1 MGKNTTSDEIVA
13 GRGSIGNPARVAG
26 GFFTEG
32 VVHDVV
38 AGGVRFTLP
47 TLGSGSG
54 LWGPAPWDRAETQPG
69 GIDGHTHAP
78 TPPPAG
84 ARCLVVFVTGVT
96 GEPTPWVVQWWVG

>member
-1 MGKNTTSDEIVA
+1 MGQLSRTDQ
-13 GRGSIGNPARVAG
+13 SIDRTKAAAIAARSGG
-26 GFFTEG
+26 GFFAEG
-32 VVHDVV
+32 KVHDVV

-47 TLGSGSG
+47 TLDGGSG
-54 LWGPAPWDRAETQPG
+54 LWGPAPWNEALVQPG
-69 GIDGHTHAP
+69 GVDGHTHAP